1 MKESIYERM
10 KKYAMTGN
18 QNNSLLSNT
27 NQANGG
33 ILQNINPDLLLASE
47 LIGQGLKGNDPF
59 SSFIPAFTSAAKA
72 KSLMTPKFNKP
83 SYVTFL
89 SPDGKTKKTINVN
102 NRLGAAQAKSLTD
115 QNFTQFSQSVQAGS
129 TSGLQKS
136 VQTAQQKKISGG
148 LVLLEDLNSI
158 KNNWKPEYSSYKGKV
173 KFEVLDKKDKAFP
186 EKTTANERQFLQG
199 YGNWNANSL
208 QYFNRY
214 RKEITGVAAGE
225 KEIGYLKSSI
235 PSDSDSPAVYQA
247 KLDNQIKI
255 QRRLNASAKEFLAL
269 GDKTLYETRINAD
282 GQEENIYSRE
292 YLDYIKKN
300 KVQPTGGEI
309 DNIIQGYKKSGKDFE
324 DMRGFIN
331 LDYKGIDWENI
342 WNKYQDERR

>member
-1 MKESIYERM
+1 MAQSIFERM
-10 KKYAMTGN
+10 KKYSMTGN
-18 QNNSLLSNT
+18 QNNSLLSNP

-47 LIGQGLKGNDPF
+47 LISQGLKGNDPF
-59 SSFIPAFTSAAKA
+59 SSFIPAFTGAAKA

-89 SPDGKTKKTINVN
+89 SPDGKTKKTINTN
-102 NRLGAAQAKSLTD
+102 NRQGEAQADALLA
-115 QNFTQFSQSVQAGS
+115 QEYTQFGQTVQAGS
-129 TSGLQKS
+129 TSGLAKS
-136 VQTAQQKKISGG
+136 VQTAQQKKVSGG

-158 KNNWKPEYSSYKGKV
+158 KNNWKPEYSSYAGKA
-173 KFEVLDKKDKAFP
+173 KFEILDKKDKAFP
-186 EKTTANERQFLQG
+186 GKTTALERQFLQG

-235 PSDSDSPAVYQA
+235 PSDSDSPAVYEA
-247 KLDNQIKI
+247 KLNNQIKI
-255 QRRLNASAKEFLAL
+255 QKRLNASAKEFLAL
-269 GDKTLYETRINAD
+269 GDKTIYETRINAE

-300 KVQPTGGEI
+300 KIQPTGAEI
-309 DNIIQGYKKSGKDFE
+309 DNIIQGYKNSGKDFE
-324 DMRGFIN
+324 NMRGFIN